1 MDQSDK
7 PPKQETFLSLL
18 KEGWVSLHLDARSE
32 GVVVPAPFSSQ
43 PHLALQYGYNMPIPI
58 EDLEVTPAGVS
69 ASLSFSR
76 IPHRTYVPWS
86 AVYLITSTNGTGVLY
101 QEDVPADV
109 ALSLVGEREKT
120 NPLPQPASPN
130 PQRPTPSV
138 MLHALPNESIEDT
151 AAEGLAMLV
160 HSRKRRRPQLRL
172 IK

>member
-7 PPKQETFLSLL
+7 PSKQEAFLSLL

-86 AVYLITSTNGTGVLY
+86 SVYLITSTNGTGVLY

-109 ALSLVGEREKT
+109 ALSLIGDPEKT
-120 NPLPQPASPN
+120 NSLSTPISS
-130 PQRPTPSV
+130 RPRRSAPSAT
-138 MLHALPNESIEDT
+138 LHALPTDQVQDT
-151 AAEGLAMLV
+151 AAEGLAMMV

-172 IK
+172 VK

>member
-58 EDLEVTPAGVS
+58 EDLEITPAGVS

-109 ALSLVGEREKT
+109 ALSLVGDRE
-120 NPLPQPASPN
+120 NPQPLTESSP
-130 PQRPTPSV
+130 RPTPSV
-138 MLHALPNESIEDT
+138 TLHALPNDADEDT
-151 AAEGLAMLV
+151 AAEGLAMMV

-172 IK
+172 VK